1 VVLALLLMSEALV
14 RFARTF
20 GWSLLRRHRRAD
32 SGRRTESSAS
42 ALDAHSA
49 IWRGAAGVEPISRTQ
64 TGVNE
69 LRHLLQRA
77 GTGLKPPQSFA
88 PSRSV
93 HRHEHANR
101 ARAHSAFARLKSRS
115 FNGMTWAP
123 L

>member
-1 VVLALLLMSEALV
+1 M
-14 RFARTF
+14 
-20 GWSLLRRHRRAD
+20 
-32 SGRRTESSAS
+32 
-42 ALDAHSA
+42 
-49 IWRGAAGVEPISRTQ
+49 SRTQ

-77 GTGLKPPQSFA
+77 GTGLRPPQSFA

-101 ARAHSAFARLKSRS
+101 ARAHSAFVRLKSRS
-115 FNGMTWAP
+115 FSGMTWAP